1 MSIAARIRAFREAAG
16 VTQAEL
22 GRRLGVGQSAI
33 QKWEAGTR
41 ELSVTDL
48 ERLADAIGL
57 SPALFVAGQADAVV
71 YAAKLNAVADMQDAL
86 ASLSRR
92 YASEASRQ
100 RGGVGESRALAVA
113 ERPPV
118 DRSALPPDVSNALA
132 AHEVAVTPPAAD
144 APPKRDRKRRQ
155 G

>member
-22 GRRLGVGQSAI
+22 GRRLGVGQSAV

-41 ELSVTDL
+41 DLSVTDL

-57 SPALFVAGQADAVV
+57 SPALFVAGRADAVV

-86 ASLSRR
+86 AALSRR
-92 YASEASRQ
+92 YASEAT
-100 RGGVGESRALAVA
+100 GAKEVVY
-113 ERPPV
+113 P
-118 DRSALPPDVSNALA
+118 LA
-132 AHEVAVTPPAAD
+132 ASAQKVAD
-144 APPKRDRKRRQ
+144 APATPTIRDAALAGARGTGEAKGKASATKSTRRAKD